1 MEAQNTEAQSQ
12 EQSTGLPSDIQQ
24 ANEQESLNDWNALVA
39 KEPEYMKQFKS
50 LDDFKN
56 KYKELHNQYS
66 NTVREYKEKEKSSKA
81 EQESQAQQ
89 QQKLQSQQ
97 DTIMSL
103 LPQFMQNGMKLTPE
117 MEEVAKAQ
125 DIDIRDLKLGA
136 IDLKERI
143 EKAHSVVGGAD
154 EYNAM
159 IAWAKENTNEEQ
171 RVAFDKDVTSSM
183 SEFAI
188 RGMYSMYKDAI
199 KDGNT
204 QPQDR
209 FRGQSATST
218 VKPYGSQDELLAD
231 RRYINSAKGRADSN
245 AIEKHKQ
252 RMAITPDAVIFGR

>member
-1 MEAQNTEAQSQ
+1 MEVQNTEAQSQ

-171 RVAFDKDVTSSM
+171 RVAFDKDVISSM

>member
-24 ANEQESLNDWNALVA
+24 ANDNQALNDWNALVA

-81 EQESQAQQ
+81 EQESQAQV
-89 QQKLQSQQ
+89 QQKMQEQQ
-97 DTIMSL
+97 ETIMSM
-103 LPQFMQNGMKLTPE
+103 LPQFIENGMKLTPE
-117 MEEVAKAQ
+117 MEQMAKEK

-136 IDLKERI
+136 IDLRERI
-143 EKAHSVVGGAD
+143 EKAHSVVGGSD

-171 RVAFDKDVTSSM
+171 RNAFDKDVVSSM

-188 RGMYSMYKDAI
+188 RGMYSMYKEAT
-199 KDGNT
+199 KDGQN
-204 QPQDR
+204 QVKDR
-209 FRGQSATST
+209 IRGETASST
-218 VKPYGSQDELLAD
+218 IKPYGSQDEILAH
-231 RRYINSAKGRADSN
+231 RRYINSARGRADSDSI
-245 AIEKHKQ
+245 AKHKQ

>member
-1 MEAQNTEAQSQ
+1 MEAENTEVQSQ
-12 EQSTGLPSDIQQ
+12 EVSTGLPSDIQQ
-24 ANEQESLNDWNALVA
+24 ANDNQALNDWNALVA

-66 NTVREYKEKEKSSKA
+66 NTVREYKDKEKLSKA

-97 DTIMSL
+97 ETVMSL

-117 MEEVAKAQ
+117 MEEIAKAQ

-143 EKAHSVVGGAD
+143 EKAHSVVGGSD

-159 IAWAKENTNEEQ
+159 IAWAKENTTEDQ

-188 RGMYSMYKDAI
+188 RGMYSMYKDAT
-199 KDGNT
+199 KDGQNQT
-204 QPQDR
+204 MDR
-209 FRGQSATST
+209 IRGQSAPSSI
-218 VKPYGSQDELLAD
+218 KPYASQDELLAD
-231 RRYINSAKGRADSN
+231 RRYINSARGRADAD
-245 AIEKHKQ
+245 AIAKHKQ